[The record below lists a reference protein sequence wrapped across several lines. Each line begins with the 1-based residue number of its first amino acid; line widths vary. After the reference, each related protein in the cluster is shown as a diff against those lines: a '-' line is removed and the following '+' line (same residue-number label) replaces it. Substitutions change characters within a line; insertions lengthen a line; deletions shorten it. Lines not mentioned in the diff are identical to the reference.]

1 MGIFGWSLPPG
12 CRTLPGEEEH
22 AYEVRIDG
30 VQYAWDEHDNV
41 YRQDAKH
48 PDARDDGYVLIG
60 TLAWPDDPDADPRVV
75 LHKFVNTRWEAFC
88 RRTEDPKLRFIEGL
102 LTQRGIP
109 HRRNGRSVH
118 APILQVPEEHLDAAW
133 GMLSEDIFG
142 DGQRL
147 DDIPDDDSV
156 WSNT

>member
-12 CRTLPGEEEH
+12 CSTLPGEEEH

-30 VQYAWDEHDNV
+30 VQYAWAEDDNV

-75 LHKFVNTRWEAFC
+75 LHKFINNLKENGNG
-88 RRTEDPKLRFIEGL
+88 LRI
-102 LTQRGIP
+102 
-109 HRRNGRSVH
+109 
-118 APILQVPEEHLDAAW
+118 
-133 GMLSEDIFG
+133 
-142 DGQRL
+142 
-147 DDIPDDDSV
+147 
-156 WSNT
+156 